1 MFYRGHKPLPVE
13 ELKET
18 PPSPPPPVVDE
29 APPPAPPPSFLPT
42 PTITS
47 GRFKADMTKYSSK
60 QAPGKVKGQPK
71 LTKPDLS
78 PFEGAVPTLSS
89 SSLLA
94 SPPKPVVFTPIRLAS
109 HSSAINYI
117 ISQINSGDQEACVQA
132 LKQVRHAHTHTHTYT
147 HTHSHTHSHTHTY
160 TTHTLTHTHTHSHSF
175 THTHCT
181 WLCLTD
187 H

>member
-1 MFYRGHKPLPVE
+1 MPVE
-13 ELKET
+13 EPKET

-29 APPPAPPPSFLPT
+29 APPPAPPPSLLPT

-71 LTKPDLS
+71 LPKPDLS

-132 LKQVRHAHTHTHTYT
+132 LKQVSY
-147 HTHSHTHSHTHTY
+147 
-160 TTHTLTHTHTHSHSF
+160 THTHTHSHSF
-175 THTHCT
+175 THSHTVHC
-181 WLCLTD
+181 CVSLTTKGSGGTAHTCSGRHSQYSCEFPARVALLID
-187 H
+187 TA

>member
-1 MFYRGHKPLPVE
+1 
-13 ELKET
+13 
-18 PPSPPPPVVDE
+18 
-29 APPPAPPPSFLPT
+29 
-42 PTITS
+42 
-47 GRFKADMTKYSSK
+47 MTKYSSK

-132 LKQVRHAHTHTHTYT
+132 LKQVSHTHTHTHT
-147 HTHSHTHSHTHTY
+147 LTHSQIH
-160 TTHTLTHTHTHSHSF
+160 THTLTHTVHGCVS
-175 THTHCT
+175 
-181 WLCLTD
+181 LTTKGSGAWD
-187 H
+187 CPHLQLEAQSVLL

>member
-1 MFYRGHKPLPVE
+1 MPVE
-13 ELKET
+13 EPKET

-29 APPPAPPPSFLPT
+29 APPPAPPPSLLPT

-47 GRFKADMTKYSSK
+47 GRFKADMTKYSFK

-132 LKQVRHAHTHTHTYT
+132 LKQV
-147 HTHSHTHSHTHTY
+147 S
-160 TTHTLTHTHTHSHSF
+160 HTLTEKEAGQGVEHINNWGWRRWR
-175 THTHCT
+175 CLLGLLNWQ
-181 WLCLTD
+181 WLVSSIEHNSLVTLSVTVS
-187 H
+187 